1 MLISY
6 IVGANV
12 MGEERFHGQIPSI
25 FLIQDH
31 IENAW
36 DMGINE
42 SGRVETGGIKGT
54 RKFIGTPEV
63 SRILWHAHAS
73 FFSAI
78 LGRFVSFLTSTSY
91 RRKHYLCL

>member
-1 MLISY
+1 MLTSY
-6 IVGANV
+6 IIGANA
-12 MGEERFHGQIPSI
+12 MGEERFRSHIPSI
-25 FLIQDH
+25 FLIQDY

-63 SRILWHAHAS
+63 SRIPWPTRAP
-73 FFSAI
+73 FFPAI
-78 LGRFVSFLTSTSY
+78 LDRLISFLTNT
-91 RRKHYLCL
+91 